1 MITMNFYLITYRLK
15 GNKDTTLREQVI
27 TAHTLQSTKEIF
39 NGTINRER
47 KFTIVK
53 AKKNKVKKG

>member
-1 MITMNFYLITYRLK
+1 MNFYLITYRLK

-27 TAHTLQSTKEIF
+27 TAHRLQSTKEIF
-39 NGTINRER
+39 NGPINRER

-53 AKKNKVKKG
+53 AKKQS